1 MTRYYLRSKGSANFE
16 GPYDVA
22 QISEQL
28 RSRRTSGKIECLEAI
43 GQSHGT
49 LKRSTGWRDVRE
61 IVPVAAGEDA
71 AQTSKS
77 AIKACR
83 NCGGTEWYTR
93 EAEFEGDA
101 GAALPIGVFWLR
113 AECRLR
119 VCGGCGTVEW
129 FLTPAS
135 LKKVKAEYARES

>member
-1 MTRYYLRSKGSANFE
+1 MTRYYLRAKGASHFE

-28 RSRRTSGKIECLEAI
+28 RNRRTSERIECLEAI

-61 IVPVAAGEDA
+61 IIPATARGGAAA
-71 AQTSKS
+71 PAPKP
-77 AIKACR
+77 CR
-83 NCGGTEWYTR
+83 NCGSTEWYTR
-93 EAEFEGDA
+93 EAEFAGDA

-113 AECRLR
+113 AERRLR
-119 VCGGCGTVEW
+119 VCGGCGMVEW

>member
-1 MTRYYLRSKGSANFE
+1 MSRYYLRTKGTSNFE

-22 QISEQL
+22 QISEHL
-28 RSRRTSGKIECLEAI
+28 RTRRTSEKIECLEAI

-49 LKRSTGWRDVRE
+49 LKRSTGWRKVRE
-61 IVPVAAGEDA
+61 IIPAVAREGA
-71 AQTSKS
+71 AQTSTS
-77 AIKACR
+77 APKPCR
-83 NCGGTEWYTR
+83 NCRSTEWYTR
-93 EAEFEGDA
+93 EAEFAGDA
-101 GAALPIGVFWLR
+101 GAALPIGVFWLP

-119 VCGGCGTVEW
+119 VCGGCGMVEW